1 MHFKE
6 ILKKSRESNFFSFL
20 YRHQESTKRLKGEYW
35 IELCDSKTGEV
46 LETRHDHN
54 IIVNTAS
61 ILIARLL
68 KDNHEPD
75 AGISYLAVGT
85 GDESWNPQ
93 NPPQPTTTQTELE
106 TEIAR
111 KAYTTN
117 DVSFVDPDT
126 GDPTTVPTNV
136 VDFTATF
143 AETEAVGPL
152 VEMGMFGGDATDL
165 AASGTL
171 VNYRTFPVI
180 NKTNSMTLTII
191 FRITA

>member
-1 MHFKE
+1 MLFREKLRQAVEGVFGGFRLKHDEKVKPLHGQFWLTLRDSQTGE
-6 ILKKSRESNFFSFL
+6 ILEE
-20 YRHQESTKRLKGEYW
+20 RHN
-35 IELCDSKTGEV
+35 
-46 LETRHDHN
+46 HN

-68 KDNHEPD
+68 KDNNEPA

-85 GDESWNPQ
+85 GGDWNLQ
-93 NPPQPTTTQTELE
+93 NPPQPTNTQETLE
-106 TEIAR
+106 NEIAR
-111 KAYTTN
+111 KAYTTE
-117 DVSFVDPDT
+117 DVSFVDPTT
-126 GDPTTVPTNV
+126 GEHVSTPTNV

-165 AASGTL
+165 ADSGTM